1 MEKAASTKK
10 GAAFYLRFVISVLLL
25 GFVFYK
31 TGLTQ
36 LWESIKQTQPGFLL
50 LSVALTPV
58 LVLVSA
64 WKWQVILRALKI
76 KVSVFKCFW
85 LYVVGYFFNTVLPTN
100 VGGDVVRAHA
110 LGKSTGKRA
119 EAFSSVFVERFTGLS
134 VLLLMAI
141 VAFSLAIQKL
151 ANQWLSIALLVCLL
165 GYLGILVAVLN
176 HKVLDWFLAHLR
188 IKPLH
193 SILLKLQKF
202 QRATLSLKNEKR
214 AFAFAMFMSFL
225 FYFFAVLNV
234 YVSALAFQAKISF
247 ADALIIT
254 PIVMVITMIP
264 LSIGGIGLAE
274 GAYYFTFMRMGAT
287 GAVGLSV
294 ALLMRAKALFAGL
307 VGGLYYSTMGIKV
320 KSEILGKDAEYE
332 VEEGDVKGDVGYF
345 SSFEDVMRQK
355 KSPLKKYMDVQIGSY
370 NFFTFFKVETITLL
384 CACLP
389 GILGY
394 FFRMIFYPSLF
405 RSVGKGTVF
414 GRSMSLQH
422 SWKISLGKKCVLD
435 EYSKLCAQ
443 GDDTAAIVLG
453 DEVLIGRGTVLGTR
467 DGKIEI
473 GDFCNIGANCRI
485 GTTTRVKIGKHVLMA
500 ANCYIGGA
508 QHKFDRLDVPIMRQ
522 GYDSRGGVVIEND
535 VWLGSGVTILDGV
548 AIGTGCVIG
557 AGSIVTKD
565 IPPYSIALG
574 APAKVRAS
582 RKQPKAPNTE
592 K

>member
-1 MEKAASTKK
+1 MEKAASSKK
-10 GAAFYLRFVISVLLL
+10 GAAFYLRFVISILLI

-31 TGLTQ
+31 TGLPQ
-36 LWESIKQTQPGFLL
+36 LWESLKQTQLNYLL
-50 LSVALTPV
+50 LSVAITPV
-58 LVLVSA
+58 LIFVSA

-100 VGGDVVRAHA
+100 VGGDVVRAYA
-110 LGKSTGKRA
+110 LGKSTGRRA
-119 EAFSSVFVERFTGLS
+119 EAYSSVFVERFTGLS

-141 VAFSLAIQKL
+141 IAFLLAIQKL
-151 ANQWLSIALLVCLL
+151 ANNWLSIALLVCLV
-165 GYLGILVAVLN
+165 GYFGILFVVLN
-176 HKVLDWFLAHLR
+176 SRVLEWSLNHLK
-188 IKPLH
+188 IKPVQGVLV
-193 SILLKLQKF
+193 KLQKF

-214 AFAFAMFMSFL
+214 AFAFAVFMSFL
-225 FYFFAVLNV
+225 FYFFAVVNV
-234 YVSALAFQAKISF
+234 YVSALAFQANINF
-247 ADALIIT
+247 LDALIIT

-274 GAYYFTFMRMGAT
+274 GAYYFTFMRMGAA

-320 KSEILGKDAEYE
+320 KSELLGQNADYDIKDGDIK
-332 VEEGDVKGDVGYF
+332 GDVKYF

-355 KSPLKKYMDVQIGSY
+355 KSPLKKYMDVQIGC
-370 NFFTFFKVETITLL
+370 NNVLTFLKVEIIVFLF
-384 CACLP
+384 AHLP
-389 GILGY
+389 GIFGY
-394 FFRMIFYPSLF
+394 FFRMIFFPSLF

-414 GRSMSLQH
+414 GRSLALQH
-422 SWKISLGKKCVLD
+422 SWKISLGKRCVLD
-435 EYSKLCAQ
+435 EYSKLSAQ
-443 GDDTAAIVLG
+443 GNDDSAISLG

-467 DGKIEI
+467 DGTIEI
-473 GDFCNIGANCRI
+473 DDFCNIGANCRI
-485 GTTTRVKIGKHVLMA
+485 GTTTHVKIGKHVLMA

-522 GYDSRGGVVIEND
+522 GYDSRGGVIIEDD
-535 VWLGSGVTILDGV
+535 VWLGAGVTILDGV
-548 AIGTGCVIG
+548 VIGTGSVIG
-557 AGSIVTKD
+557 AGSIVTKG

-582 RKQPKAPNTE
+582 RLNHNNSTTE
-592 K
+592 T